1 MPDMMATG
9 LAWLAEQQANHA
21 AVVCTLKP
29 PQSAAITVRVTL
41 GKARVQVPDAGGAEL
56 IVETPAAIVPS
67 TDLNGYQ
74 PRNGDR
80 LTGAGVDY
88 VVAAPGH
95 GVSSWAWT
103 DVYKTRMRV
112 YLREHNGTGATS

>member
-21 AVVCTLKP
+21 AVICMLKP

-41 GKARVQVPDAGGAEL
+41 GKAHIQVPDAGGAEL
-56 IVETPAAIVPS
+56 IVDTPSAIIPS
-67 TDLNGYQ
+67 ADLNGYQ
-74 PRNGDR
+74 PRNGDK
-80 LTGAGVDY
+80 LTGPGIDY

-95 GVSSWAWT
+95 GVASWAWT
-103 DVYKTRMRV
+103 DMYRTRMRV